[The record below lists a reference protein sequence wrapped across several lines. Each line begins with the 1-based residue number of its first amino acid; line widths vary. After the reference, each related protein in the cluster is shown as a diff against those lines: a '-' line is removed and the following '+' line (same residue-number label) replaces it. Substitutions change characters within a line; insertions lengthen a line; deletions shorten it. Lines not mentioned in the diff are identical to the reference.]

1 MIRSARKRID
11 FKSATF
17 CFQLFSQTAFFSPRR
32 NVRKRIPRSLRGR
45 LFSRRLH
52 QGASGTVCL
61 WHPNTM
67 SMGVRSTWPFFARLQ
82 SEKMCLGMAS
92 ALASGLTSPPLGS
105 QWYCMHSC
113 MQDMP
118 TADHI
123 CVCMCVCVCVCVRG
137 SGSPWP
143 IKVRPRVG
151 PSLPRQ
157 LGAARIPFGGPP
169 DHGQESSP
177 SRRRAPVDV
186 PNGNQTGGTS

>member
-1 MIRSARKRID
+1 MGEGAQEAPTLVWARREPRRRTWRTCRTWLTVRAADLIDSGESRASPVESSA
-11 FKSATF
+11 A
-17 CFQLFSQTAFFSPRR
+17 LFSTAQTISVQVRPALCRSSTQVKQRHHDDDEVPRR
-32 NVRKRIPRSLRGR
+32 PTGR
-45 LFSRRLH
+45 QIFS
-52 QGASGTVCL
+52 
-61 WHPNTM
+61 
-67 SMGVRSTWPFFARLQ
+67 
-82 SEKMCLGMAS
+82 SEQPK
-92 ALASGLTSPPLGS
+92 
-105 QWYCMHSC
+105 
-113 MQDMP
+113 DMP

-123 CVCMCVCVCVCVRG
+123 FLFCCVCVCVCVCVWD